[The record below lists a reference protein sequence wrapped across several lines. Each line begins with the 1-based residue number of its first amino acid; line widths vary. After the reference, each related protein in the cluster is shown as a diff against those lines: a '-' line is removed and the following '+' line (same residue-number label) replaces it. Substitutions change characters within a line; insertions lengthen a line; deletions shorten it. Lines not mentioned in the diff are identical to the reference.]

1 MIEYSVERSENTL
14 TLRRTKAWLASGLVG
29 ALFPLTAMG
38 VMGVD
43 KLTLPLFLLFVCGMM
58 LVLYRLLIW
67 GRCLVFDK
75 KNNLLL
81 IDGRKV
87 CALSE
92 LISVQLEG
100 STRSPLLPKMGRLR
114 GLHLRTAQGKDIIL
128 KHIWEGNPEYR
139 NMMGIARNIT
149 DFVGINSV

>member
-1 MIEYSVERSENTL
+1 
-14 TLRRTKAWLASGLVG
+14 
-29 ALFPLTAMG
+29 
-38 VMGVD
+38 
-43 KLTLPLFLLFVCGMM
+43 M

-75 KNNLLL
+75 KKNLFL

-92 LISVQLEG
+92 LVSVQLEG
-100 STRSPLLPKMGRLR
+100 SNRSALLPKMGRLR

-128 KHIWEGNPEYR
+128 KHAWEGNLEYR
-139 NMMGIARNIT
+139 NLVGVERDIA
-149 DFVGINSV
+149 DFVGIN